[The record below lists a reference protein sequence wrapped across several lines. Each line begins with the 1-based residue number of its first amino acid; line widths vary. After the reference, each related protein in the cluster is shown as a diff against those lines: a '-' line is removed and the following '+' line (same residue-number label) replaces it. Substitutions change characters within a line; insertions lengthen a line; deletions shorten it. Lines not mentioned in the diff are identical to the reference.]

1 MSITTNTPSNANF
14 LSPLGFKFQIKKAPN
29 VNFFVQSV
37 VMPSITLGSTYV
49 PTPFVRQ
56 PFAGDHLEY
65 GDLSVT
71 FKMDED
77 LKSYMEIHN
86 WLVGIGKPDN
96 FDQYKD
102 LTLADK
108 GEGVYSDLTLT
119 ILSSAMKPIHEVVF
133 LDAFPIDLTALAFDT
148 RLSDVDYLEATCTF
162 KFRKYTITAL

>member
-1 MSITTNTPSNANF
+1 MSIATNTPSNANF

-37 VMPSITLGSTYV
+37 VMPSITLGTAYV
-49 PTPFVRQ
+49 PTPFTRQ

-119 ILSSAMKPIHEVVF
+119 ILSSAMRPIHEVVF
-133 LDAFPIDLTALAFDT
+133 MDAFPIDLTALAFDT
-148 RLSDVDYLEATCTF
+148 RLSAVDYLEATCTF
-162 KFRKYTITAL
+162 KFRKYTITTL

>member
-1 MSITTNTPSNANF
+1 MSIATNTPSNANF

-29 VNFFVQSV
+29 VNFYVQSV

-56 PFAGDHLEY
+56 PFAGDHIEY

-77 LKSYMEIHN
+77 MKSYLEIYN
-86 WLVGIGKPDN
+86 WLVGIGKPDD
-96 FDQYKD
+96 FDQYRTID
-102 LTLADK
+102 LADK

-119 ILSSAMKPIHEVVF
+119 ILSSAMRPVHEVVF
-133 LDAFPIDLTALAFDT
+133 LDAFPIDLTALTFDA
-148 RLSDVDYLEATCTF
+148 RFSDVEYLEATCTF
-162 KFRKYTITAL
+162 KFRKYTITTL